1 MVIEFNF
8 CAYTDF
14 PTISEQSTIII
25 SNSKSHVKACFNVTG
40 NPKPFLK
47 IDQQANQIVNS
58 SVQIEDNCVYFV
70 LQNVKDAEKVTVAAE
85 NCFGQSNVTISVPK
99 FQS

>member
-8 CAYTDF
+8 CTYTGL
-14 PTISEQSTIII
+14 PTISKLSTNVMSE
-25 SNSKSHVKACFNVTG
+25 SNSSVKACFNVTG
-40 NPKPFLK
+40 SPKPSLK
-47 IDQQANQIVNS
+47 IDQQANKIVSS
-58 SVQIEDNCVYFV
+58 SVEIDENCVYFV
-70 LQNVKDAEKVTVAAE
+70 PKNVKDADKITVAAE